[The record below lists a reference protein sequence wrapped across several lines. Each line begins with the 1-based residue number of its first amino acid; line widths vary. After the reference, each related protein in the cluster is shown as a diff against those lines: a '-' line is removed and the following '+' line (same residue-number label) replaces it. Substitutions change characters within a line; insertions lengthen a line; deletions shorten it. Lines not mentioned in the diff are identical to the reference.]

1 MLLVDEVD
9 NKDFLT
15 GLFDV
20 MYDEAS
26 NAELGN
32 ATEELEAKYESHLIF
47 IAFSASKNKASIWID
62 KEEYKFDSVENLLQS
77 AQIDGYRLID
87 IWNNIEF
94 EYLY

>member
-1 MLLVDEVD
+1 MDLYELIE
-9 NKDFLT
+9 NE
-15 GLFDV
+15 LFDKKSIS
-20 MYDEAS
+20 A
-26 NAELGN
+26 LIWLITHGR
-32 ATEELEAKYESHLIF
+32 ELEAKYEGHSIF

-77 AQIDGYRLID
+77 TQIDGYRLID

>member
-1 MLLVDEVD
+1 MKEV
-9 NKDFLT
+9 KQCIIILR
-15 GLFDV
+15 
-20 MYDEAS
+20 S
-26 NAELGN
+26 NG
-32 ATEELEAKYESHLIF
+32 YFSFIF